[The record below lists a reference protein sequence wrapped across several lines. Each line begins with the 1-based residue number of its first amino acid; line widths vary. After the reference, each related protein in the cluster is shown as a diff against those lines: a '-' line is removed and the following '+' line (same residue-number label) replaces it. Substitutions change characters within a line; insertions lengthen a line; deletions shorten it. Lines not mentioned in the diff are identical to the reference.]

1 MYAVSRFHLL
11 QEDNPIKLK
20 PRRSESSEPQ
30 GCKLRFLAMYSRM
43 STRRNKTAQM
53 GFFFVAL
60 FDPYLPQFIDTRLIH
75 EYSTVSLRYCF

>member
-20 PRRSESSEPQ
+20 PRRSESSELQ
-30 GCKLRFLAMYSRM
+30 GCKLLFLAMYSRM

-53 GFFFVAL
+53 VFFLAL
-60 FDPYLPQFIDTRLIH
+60 FGPYLPQFIDARLIH

>member
-53 GFFFVAL
+53 VFFSWLCLVQI
-60 FDPYLPQFIDTRLIH
+60 YR
-75 EYSTVSLRYCF
+75 SLLMPD